1 MALRLHEVHPSLVH
15 YPLVLFPA
23 SVLADLLGR
32 LTGSRALMS
41 LGARLMPIAAGSA
54 MVTGAAGLVA
64 QEAVKAEGQAHELL
78 ATHRNMNLSLIGL
91 AVAMSVLRARK
102 AEPGTGYL
110 LAGLGAVA
118 AMNFTA
124 YLGGKMV
131 YAHGVGVRPAGGL
144 DETRSPEIGRASLRE
159 TARRAGEQA
168 LGGMR
173 HAASDLRKGEI
184 APALRNPAKIA

>member
-1 MALRLHEVHPSLVH
+1 MAVRLHEVHPSLVH

-41 LGARLMPIAAGSA
+41 LGAKLMPIAAGSA
-54 MVTGAAGLVA
+54 VVTGAAGLVA

-78 ATHRNMNLSLIGL
+78 ATHRNMNLGLIAA

-110 LAGLGAVA
+110 LAGVGAIA

-131 YAHGVGVRPAGGL
+131 YEHGLGVRPAGGL
-144 DETRSPEIGRASLRE
+144 DEARSPEIRRANLRE
-159 TARRAGEQA
+159 TARASGEQA
-168 LGGMR
+168 LRGIR
-173 HAASDLRKGEI
+173 HAASEVRKGEI
-184 APALRNPAKIA
+184 APALRNAAKNP